1 MLFYKY
7 ILCTVIYLSCFQHS
21 IANEAKFKYENHCLN
36 NLIYFE
42 DLSLSKSTII
52 TWYWEFGDQAISM
65 DENPVHAYS
74 NSGKYEV
81 KLTIKTEL
89 GGSYTTT
96 ENIKIITPPFA
107 FFNPNQLCN
116 NTIGFKE
123 NSFTRE
129 SEVKLWIWDFGD
141 GNFSLEK
148 NPTHKFRE
156 GVPQNVVLKIIDNN
170 GCGDSIS
177 QTVHMKEL
185 PKTGFIIKNTNFEN
199 AAVIRI
205 ESENH
210 KDSVFYLINNDL
222 IRSKSIHL
230 QASKSNN
237 SFIIKQKV
245 IDKIGCSD
253 SIQRTV
259 FAGANYYSSIPKTF
273 TINRDLKSNKFGI
286 SKSNISMIDFEI
298 QDAFGKSYF
307 KGSKIHLN
315 WDGKDYNSGIIAP
328 EGLYYYTIKFQ
339 SKNGVKV
346 SQKGDILVNYKN

>member
-7 ILCTVIYLSCFQHS
+7 ILCVVIYFSCFQQS

-52 TWYWEFGDQAISM
+52 AWYWEFGDQAISM
-65 DENPVHAYS
+65 DENPIHAYS
-74 NSGKYEV
+74 ESGKYEV

-89 GGSYTTT
+89 GGSYTAT
-96 ENIKIITPPFA
+96 ENINIITPPFA
-107 FFNPNQLCN
+107 FFNPNQLCD
-116 NTIGFKE
+116 NTIIFKE
-123 NSFTRE
+123 NSFTRG

-148 NPTHKFRE
+148 NPTHKFKE
-156 GVPQNVVLKIIDNN
+156 GVPQNVVLKIIDKN
-170 GCGDSIS
+170 GCGDSIA
-177 QTVHMKEL
+177 QTVHLREL
-185 PKTGFIIKNTNFEN
+185 PKTGFNIKNTNFEN

-205 ESENH
+205 ESKNQN
-210 KDSVFYLINNDL
+210 DSVFYLINNDL

-237 SFIIKQKV
+237 SFNIKQKV

-273 TINRDLKSNKFGI
+273 TINLDLKNNKFGI

-307 KGSKIHLN
+307 KGSNIQVS
-315 WDGKDYNSGIIAP
+315 WDGKDYKSGTIAP
-328 EGLYYYTIKFQ
+328 EGLYYYTINFQ
-339 SKNGVKV
+339 SKNGIKV
-346 SQKGDILVNYKN
+346 SQKGDFLVNYKN